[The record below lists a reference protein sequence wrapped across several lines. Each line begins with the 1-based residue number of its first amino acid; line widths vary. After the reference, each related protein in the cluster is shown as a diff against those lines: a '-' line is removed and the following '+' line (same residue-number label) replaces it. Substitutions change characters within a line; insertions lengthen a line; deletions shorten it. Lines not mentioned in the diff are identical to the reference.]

1 MPVVVASQQNLV
13 ALAFLVGATVASLPL
28 VYCFYKQRAEDKTR
42 SASSSLS
49 SHVKSGIEE
58 LIGNTP
64 LLYIKS
70 LSAATGCTILG
81 KCEFLNIGGS
91 AKDRVALGII
101 QEAERLGLIRPHQN
115 DTLYEGTVGS
125 TGISLAV
132 IAKAKGYRCHIC
144 MPDDQAQEKY
154 DLLEKY
160 GATVEKLRPV
170 SIVDKNHY
178 VNVAKRRAEEVNALY
193 AKASDPDSHDL
204 TAEEREIIL
213 KNGRALFC
221 DQFENLANYQI
232 HYRTT
237 GPEIYTQTSSSSITG
252 IGSGG
257 KSGDQISALVLGAGT
272 GGTLAGLTSYLKPR
286 LPGLRIVL
294 ADPQGSGLFH
304 KIKHGIMYS
313 PTEREGSRK
322 RHQVDTVVEGIG
334 INRVT
339 RNFGVV
345 ERYVDDAVRVSDREA
360 VEMSRWLVK
369 EDGLFIGSSSA
380 VNLVATYRTAKAL
393 GPGHTLVTLLNDHGT
408 RHLTKFWNDAYIE
421 KAGLTPTAV
430 GLEFLDD

>member
-1 MPVVVASQQNLV
+1 MPVVASQQNL
-13 ALAFLVGATVASLPL
+13 ALSFLVGATVASLPL
-28 VYCFYKQRAEDKTR
+28 VYYLCKQRAEEKRR
-42 SASSSLS
+42 SAGSSSSSPS

-64 LLYIKS
+64 LLHIKS

-178 VNVAKRRAEEVNALY
+178 VNVAKRRAEEINALY
-193 AKASDPDSHDL
+193 AKASDPDSPDL
-204 TAEEREIIL
+204 TAEERERIL

-237 GPEIYTQTSSSSITG
+237 GPEIYTQTG
-252 IGSGG
+252 GCSGG
-257 KSGDQISALVLGAGT
+257 KSGEQISALVLGAGT